1 MNYEQLREALQLLF
15 LACFI
20 SGFIGAAVYQALDAF
35 LDRGIEFFEHR
46 RRMRASREW
55 HEMREAMKQPGANAA
70 SAVAGA
76 CDRQGEGRK
85 AGR

>member
-1 MNYEQLREALQLLF
+1 MNYEHLREALQFLF
-15 LACFI
+15 LACLMC
-20 SGFIGAAVYQALDAF
+20 GFIGASVYQLFDAL

-55 HEMREAMKQPGANAA
+55 HEMREAMKQPGASAA